1 MLFHKIFASTL
12 LVAVFFSGNVEAY
25 DLPKIKL
32 EKNVKV
38 APLGIL
44 KSDWDSANLFEEQLK
59 ILTAQNK
66 NLPPS
71 SPLRMSYD
79 KNHIFIAFY
88 RDNAY
93 FLDKYSI
100 EVKKNSA
107 DVQTWTQRI
116 FPVGQN
122 VSPKNARATDQKFCY
137 DGKNFF
143 NALNKNNSIDAIV
156 DDEDQKFMREC
167 FKVGYYFAFGIELDE
182 EEEQRTEK

>member
-1 MLFHKIFASTL
+1 MLSKIIAGTL
-12 LVAVFFSGNVEAY
+12 LFTVIFYGNVAAY
-25 DLPKIKL
+25 DLPKVKI

-59 ILTAQNK
+59 NLTAQDK

-88 RDNAY
+88 RGNAY

-156 DDEDQKFMREC
+156 DDEDKNFMREC
-167 FKVGYYFAFGIELDE
+167 FKVGYYFAFGIESDE
-182 EEEQRTEK
+182 NKK